1 MTNMESPWFPL
12 ATTTWDDAEY
22 AAITEVV
29 ASGRFTMG
37 PRVRDFEEQ
46 FAKFVGARY
55 AVMVNSGSS
64 ANLLGIAAAAHTP
77 HLGLERGDEIIV
89 PAVSWATTYYPISQ
103 LGFVPVL
110 VDVDIDTLNIDPEK
124 VRAAITPR
132 TRGVFAVN
140 LLGNPADYASL
151 RAICDE
157 HGLVL
162 MEDNCE
168 SLGATLDGRQSGT
181 FGLFGTYSTFFSHH
195 ISTMEGGVVVTDDE
209 YLYQAMLS
217 MRAHGW
223 TRDLPVDN
231 LIHPKSGDV
240 FEDSFRFVLP
250 GYNLRPL
257 ELSGALGIQQLA
269 KLPKLVDGR
278 RENARVFA
286 SLFADIEGVRT
297 QRLLDGAD
305 SSWFGFSMILEGDLA
320 GRRAELVRHLTENGI
335 ESRPIVAG
343 NFARN
348 PVMRHLEARVAGT
361 LDSADRVHDDG
372 LFVGNHHYAIPAQ
385 LEKLRD
391 VVTAVRST

>member
-1 MTNMESPWFPL
+1 MMNMETPWYPL
-12 ATTTWDDAEY
+12 ATTTWDAAEY
-22 AAITEVV
+22 AAMAEVI

-37 PRVRDFEEQ
+37 PRVREFEDQ
-46 FAKFVGARY
+46 FARFVGARH

-64 ANLLGIAAAAHTP
+64 ANLLALAAATYTP
-77 HLGLERGDEIIV
+77 HLGLERGDEILV

-110 VDVDIDTLNIDPEK
+110 VDVDIDTLNIDPDQ

-132 TRGVFAVN
+132 TRGIFAVN

-151 RAICDE
+151 LSICEE
-157 HGLVL
+157 HDLL
-162 MEDNCE
+162 LFEDNCE
-168 SLGATLDGRQSGT
+168 SLGSTFEGRQTGT
-181 FGLFGTYSTFFSHH
+181 IGLFGTYSTFFSHH
-195 ISTMEGGVVVTDDE
+195 MSTMEGGLVVTDDE

-223 TRDLPVDN
+223 TRDLAVDN
-231 LIHPKSGDV
+231 LIHPKTGNA

-257 ELSGALGIQQLA
+257 ELSGALGIEQLR
-269 KLPKLVDGR
+269 KLPKLVAGR
-278 RENARVFA
+278 RENAGRFA
-286 SLFADIEGVRT
+286 SLFSDVDNVRV
-297 QRLLDGAD
+297 QRVLGGAD
-305 SSWFGFSMILEGDLA
+305 SSWFGFSMILEGALA
-320 GRRAELVRHLTENGI
+320 GRRAELVQLLTENRI

-348 PVMRHLEARVAGT
+348 PVMSHLDARVAGA
-361 LDSADRVHDDG
+361 LEAADRVNDDG
-372 LFVGNHHYAIPAQ
+372 LFVGNHHYAIPEQ

-391 VVTAVRST
+391 VVTAIQ